1 MRFKEFFIEQD
12 PAYDDGADQ
21 LGKNPYMQKVNA
33 YTANITDPDTRKYIH
48 KLEPMS
54 AQELAQWKTRAAKL
68 LARCN
73 AIYANLKGVMPPEDT
88 SAVTGVKIIVPLE
101 GNGNWASASFDDK
114 IISFDVGCFWDLS
127 DDCLAYVMG
136 HEMGHMV
143 WAFGPKKN
151 WPKLRGQKNVT
162 PAQRRQEE
170 MDADV
175 YGCRLAMQLGYDRRK
190 AFDHF
195 TVAYQR
201 EPFDPGVPY
210 YPSVGQ
216 RKANVEKDIKSRA
229 DAAAQAQQ
237 KTAEPQAAPEPQQ
250 PNPDMAGKNAWLGHI
265 MNAVRSFDVAL
276 ANTPQQAQ
284 A

>member
-1 MRFKEFFIEQD
+1 MRAREFTLREDEYSAVQN
-12 PAYDDGADQ
+12 Q
-21 LGKNPYMQKVNA
+21 LGKNPNLRKVNA

-48 KLEPMS
+48 KLEPMTP
-54 AQELAQWKTRAAKL
+54 AELAQWKGRAAKL
-68 LARCN
+68 LARCQ
-73 AIYANLKGVMPPEDT
+73 AIYAKLKTVMLPEDAG
-88 SAVTGVKIIVPLE
+88 AVNGVKITVPVTGE
-101 GNGNWASASFDDK
+101 GAWAAASYDDK

-127 DDCLAYVMG
+127 DDCIAYVLG
-136 HEMGHMV
+136 HEIGHMV

-151 WPKLRGQKNVT
+151 WPKTRGQKVT

-190 AFDHF
+190 AFEHF
-195 TVAYQR
+195 TLAFQR
-201 EPFDPGVPY
+201 EPFDPSIPY

-216 RKANVEKDIKSRA
+216 RKANIEKDVKSRA

-237 KTAEPQAAPEPQQ
+237 KDVEPQQQEPAPQQ
-250 PNPDMAGKNAWLGHI
+250 PNPDMAEKNAWLGHI
-265 MNAVRSFDVAL
+265 MNGMRKFEVAL
-276 ANTPQQAQ
+276 SKNPDIAQ

>member
-54 AQELAQWKTRAAKL
+54 AQELAQWKTRADKL

-73 AIYANLKGVMPPEDT
+73 AIYAKLKGVMPLEDA
-88 SAVTGVKIIVPLE
+88 SAVTGVKITVPLGGE
-101 GNGNWASASFDDK
+101 GNWAAASWDDK
-114 IISFDVGCFWDLS
+114 IISVDVGCFWDLS
-127 DDCLAYVMG
+127 DDCLAFVIG

-151 WPKLRGQKNVT
+151 WPKLRGQKTT

-195 TVAYQR
+195 TLAYQR
-201 EPFDPGVPY
+201 EPFDPQVPY

-216 RKANVEKDIKSRA
+216 RKANVEKDVKGRA
-229 DAAAQAQQ
+229 DAAAQ
-237 KTAEPQAAPEPQQ
+237 QAVPAPTPEVPAT
-250 PNPDMAGKNAWLGHI
+250 PNPDMAEKNAWLGHI
-265 MNAVRSFDVAL
+265 MNAMRNFDVAL
-276 ANTPQQAQ
+276 NTPTAAQ

>member
-1 MRFKEFFIEQD
+1 MKIYEIIMEQD
-12 PAYDDGADQ
+12 PAFDDGAGQ
-21 LGKNPYMQKVNA
+21 LGQNPQMQKVNA
-33 YTANITDPDTRKYIH
+33 YTANITDPDVRKYIH
-48 KLEPMS
+48 KLEPMT
-54 AQELAQWKTRAAKL
+54 AQELAQWKSRAGKL
-68 LARCN
+68 LARCQ
-73 AIYANLKGVMPPEDT
+73 AIYAKLKTVMPPEDT
-88 SAVTGVKIIVPLE
+88 GALNGVKIEVPLGGE
-101 GNGNWASASFDDK
+101 SNWAAASFDDK
-114 IISFDVGCFWDLS
+114 LITFDVGCFWDLS

-151 WPKLRGQKNVT
+151 WPKLRNQKAT

-170 MDADV
+170 YDADV

-195 TVAYQR
+195 TIAYQR
-201 EPFDPGVPY
+201 EPFDPKVPS

-216 RKANVEKDIKSRA
+216 RKANTEKDVKSRA

-237 KTAEPQAAPEPQQ
+237 KAAEPVAPEPTPQ
-250 PNPDMAGKNAWLGHI
+250 PNPDMAEKNAWLGHI
-265 MNAVRSFDVAL
+265 MQAMRGFEVAL
-276 ANTPQQAQ
+276 ANNPDLAQ

>member
-1 MRFKEFFIEQD
+1 MKIFEVILEDEYSAVQN
-12 PAYDDGADQ
+12 Q
-21 LGKNPYMQKVNA
+21 LGKNPNIKKVNA
-33 YTANITDPDTRKYIH
+33 YTANITDPDVRKYIH
-48 KLEPMS
+48 KLEPMT

-68 LARCN
+68 LARCQSIF
-73 AIYANLKGVMPPEDT
+73 AKLKTVMPPEDVG
-88 SAVTGVKIIVPLE
+88 AVNGVKITVPVTGE
-101 GNGNWASASFDDK
+101 GAWAAASFDDK
-114 IISFDVGCFWDLS
+114 TISFDVGCFWDLG

-143 WAFGPKKN
+143 WAYGPKKN
-151 WPKLRGQKNVT
+151 WPKLKNQKAP

-201 EPFDPGVPY
+201 EPFDPSVPN

-216 RKANVEKDIKSRA
+216 RKANIEKDVKSRA
-229 DAAAQAQQ
+229 DAAQQ
-237 KTAEPQAAPEPQQ
+237 PQPAPQ
-250 PNPDMAGKNAWLGHI
+250 PNPDMAEKNAWLGHI
-265 MNAVRSFDVAL
+265 MQGMRKFEVAL
-276 ANTPQQAQ
+276 NSNPDLAQ